1 MTSSTISLREKI
13 AIVLPTYNGEAYLA
27 EQLDSLLA
35 QSYKN
40 FVIVTRDDGSHD
52 ESKAII
58 SRYADEQPELF
69 CVLPS
74 DEENLGASAGFSLL
88 TQYVLGN
95 KERLG
100 LSNAYIMFC
109 DQDDVWLPTKVEVDL
124 RAMLAR
130 EKLVGSNEAVLIHSD
145 LRVVDERLNLLS
157 DSFFTYQKIDS
168 SKNSVWHLLLR
179 NTVTGCTMMI
189 NEPLARVACPIPKE
203 AVMHDW
209 WLALVCSA
217 VGDIVT
223 LPEALVS
230 YRQHGGNTLGAQQ
243 YQPRSAMR
251 RLVNIVNDKRHE
263 AIALDLFRQSQVF
276 CEKHIHALRF
286 SGRIRLRLMRSLGAS
301 NAQVRTLALKL
312 LVAF

>member
-40 FVIVTRDDGSHD
+40 FVIVTRDDGSQD
-52 ESKAII
+52 DSAAII
-58 SRYADEQPELF
+58 GRYAFEHADLF
-69 CVLPS
+69 HVLEN
-74 DEENLGASAGFSLL
+74 DGKNLGACASFSLL
-88 TQYVLGN
+88 TQYVLEN

-100 LSNAYIMFC
+100 LSSAYIMFC
-109 DQDDVWLPTKVEVDL
+109 DQDDVWLPTKIEASL

-130 EKLVGSNEAVLIHSD
+130 EKLKACDSPVLIHSD

-157 DSFFTYQKIDS
+157 DSFFAYQKIDS
-168 SKNSVWHLLLR
+168 SKKNVWHLLLM
-179 NTVTGCTMMI
+179 NTVTGCTAMI
-189 NEPLARVACPIPKE
+189 NESLARVACPIPQE

-230 YRQHGGNTLGAQQ
+230 YRQHGSNTLGALQ
-243 YQPRSAMR
+243 YQPQSPMK
-251 RLVNIVNDKRHE
+251 RLANIVNDRNS
-263 AIALDLFRQSQVF
+263 A
-276 CEKHIHALRF
+276 
-286 SGRIRLRLMRSLGAS
+286 
-301 NAQVRTLALKL
+301 
-312 LVAF
+312 